1 MVFVG
6 LALGSGLLCLWLGGW
21 DSVRRA
27 LGQAGG
33 LLLMVIPQLGA
44 GLLIGGLIQQLVDRD
59 RVTKLLGSE
68 SGARGL
74 VLSGL
79 AGMMTPGGPF
89 TSFPIVY
96 ALWVA
101 GADLGS
107 LVAYVAAWSLI
118 GLNRLIIWE
127 IPFMGF
133 DVSLLR
139 FFVSLPM
146 PLLAGVLARWLVQ
159 VTPLRPDERP
169 RT

>member
-6 LALGSGLLCLWLGGW
+6 LALGSGLLCLCLGGW
-21 DSVRRA
+21 DSVQRA

-33 LLLMVIPQLGA
+33 LLLLVIPQLGA

-59 RVTKLLGSE
+59 RVTRLLGSE

-74 VLSGL
+74 MLSAL
-79 AGMMTPGGPF
+79 AGMVTPGGPF

-101 GADLGS
+101 GADTGA

-146 PLLAGVLARWLVQ
+146 PLLAGILARWLIQ
-159 VTPLRPDERP
+159 VTPLRPEKGP
-169 RT
+169 GA

>member
-6 LALGSGLLCLWLGGW
+6 FALGSGLLCLWLGGW
-21 DSVRRA
+21 DSVHRA

-33 LLLMVIPQLGA
+33 LFLIVIPQLGA

-59 RVTKLLGSE
+59 RVTRLLGAE
-68 SGARGL
+68 SGVRGL
-74 VLSGL
+74 ILSAF
-79 AGMMTPGGPF
+79 AGMVTPGGPF

-101 GADLGS
+101 GADAGA

-127 IPFMGF
+127 IPFMGL

-139 FFVSLPM
+139 FFVSLPL
-146 PLLAGVLARWLVQ
+146 PLLAGLLARWLVQ
-159 VTPLRPDERP
+159 VTPLRPDEGP
-169 RT
+169 SV

>member
-21 DSVRRA
+21 DAVRRA

-33 LLLMVIPQLGA
+33 LLLLVIPQLGA
-44 GLLIGGLIQQLVDRD
+44 GLLIGGLIQQLVHRD
-59 RVTKLLGSE
+59 RVTKLLGSG

-74 VLSGL
+74 MLAAF

-101 GADLGS
+101 GADAGA

-118 GLNRLIIWE
+118 GLYRLIIWD
-127 IPFMGF
+127 IPFLGF

-139 FFVSLPM
+139 FFVSLPL
-146 PLLAGVLARWLVQ
+146 PLLAGILARWLVQ
-159 VTPLRPDERP
+159 VTPLRPDQERRP
-169 RT
+169 